1 MQLVLLLYNAT
12 ERYDRRCSPS
22 IKTQIL
28 CASHYSEVCR
38 KIKFIETEKKKEWG
52 MAVGEEEIREFV
64 TGSTNMNTKKNS
76 RDTDLLKKY
85 LSLLL

>member
-1 MQLVLLLYNAT
+1 MIDDVVH
-12 ERYDRRCSPS
+12 PS
-22 IKTQIL
+22 KLKYCVHPITLKYVEKSNLQ
-28 CASHYSEVCR
+28 
-38 KIKFIETEKKKEWG
+38 KQKKKKEWG

>member
-1 MQLVLLLYNAT
+1 
-12 ERYDRRCSPS
+12 
-22 IKTQIL
+22 
-28 CASHYSEVCR
+28 
-38 KIKFIETEKKKEWG
+38 